1 MSDLL
6 KAAKYIPG
14 PIDMAQWTDIRPPSA
29 ALRGIL
35 ASRDPFPPEWLDIPP
50 AFDRRGKS

>member
-29 ALRGIL
+29 ALRGIP
-35 ASRDPFPPEWLDIPP
+35 ASLDPFPPEWLDIPP
-50 AFDRRGKS
+50 SFDRRGKS